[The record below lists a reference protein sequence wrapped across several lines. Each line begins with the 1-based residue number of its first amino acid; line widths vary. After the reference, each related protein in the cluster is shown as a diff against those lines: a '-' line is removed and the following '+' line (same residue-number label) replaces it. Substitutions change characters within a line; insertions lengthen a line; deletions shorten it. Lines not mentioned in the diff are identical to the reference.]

1 MVGRRS
7 HSSDLSKATRFMSL
21 ETRPARIVSMDQ
33 FRGYTVA
40 GMLLVN
46 YVGGMQAFHAVFKH
60 HGVYFSY
67 ADSIMPS
74 FFFAVGYSF
83 RLTIVRRLQQLGMA
97 RTCWTYFRRS
107 LSLILI
113 SLMFYGFGIGGDDRA
128 LWEHWDNYSWQ
139 RAWHLVTQVIKSDLW
154 ETLALIG
161 VTQIF
166 LLPFIGRSLKFRVC
180 LMTVCLTAH
189 AVLSW
194 LFNFNFSH
202 QQPNAL
208 EHLLVNWIDWG
219 AADKRCWES
228 GPFGVLNW
236 SVAMLLGSIAY
247 DVVLSNRPGTGA
259 AKLILM
265 GGLCMTIGYG
275 LSCLTRLYDVDKGE
289 GIATSAA
296 ASADA
301 SIDAA
306 DDPAD
311 DPADDAPPINDEE
324 APTEGDQADADDQ
337 TADEALRAELA
348 QAAWGGPP
356 KNLERFAESPVWL
369 PLERAQGQP
378 LENLLAEPPFVRP
391 PEPSVRRINYW
402 MMTKQLPSP
411 SFILFASGFAAAL
424 YGLFVVACDIG
435 PLRIGLFR
443 TFGQNP
449 LATYLLHAVVAH
461 TLEVFNPADA
471 PLGYCLASVTV
482 FFLIVYGL
490 IRGLEKQ
497 GIYIRL

>member
-1 MVGRRS
+1 MAPRQQ
-7 HSSDLSKATRFMSL
+7 SS
-21 ETRPARIVSMDQ
+21 RIVSMDQ

-46 YVGGMQAFHAVFKH
+46 YVGSMQAFHPVFKH
-60 HGVYFSY
+60 HSTYFSY

-83 RLTIVRRLQQLGMA
+83 RLTMLRRVPDLGLA
-97 RTCWTYFRRS
+97 RACWTYFRRS

-113 SLMFYGFGIGGDDRA
+113 SLMFYGFGASRNEWGNFDS
-128 LWEHWDNYSWQ
+128 YSWQ
-139 RAWHLVTQVIKSDLW
+139 NAWHLVTQIIKSDLW

-166 LLPFIGRSLKFRVC
+166 LLPFIGRSLRFRAWLIVW
-180 LMTVCLTAH
+180 CLTAH
-189 AVLSW
+189 AVLSY

-208 EHLLVNWIDWG
+208 EDLLVSWIDWG
-219 AADKRCWES
+219 ATNKRCWES

-236 SVAMLLGSIAY
+236 AVAMLMGSIAY
-247 DVVLSNRPGTGA
+247 DIVLTNKPGKGA
-259 AKLILM
+259 AKLILLGSLLM
-265 GGLCMTIGYG
+265 ATGYA
-275 LSCLTRLYDVDKGE
+275 LSCMTRLYDVDKGE
-289 GIATSAA
+289 GTSPVASSAA
-296 ASADA
+296 GET
-301 SIDAA
+301 A
-306 DDPAD
+306 DDSRT
-311 DPADDAPPINDEE
+311 DEE
-324 APTEGDQADADDQ
+324 AGAEDAATDSSI
-337 TADEALRAELA
+337 TPW
-348 QAAWGGPP
+348 AAPP
-356 KNLERFAESPVWL
+356 ENLDKFAASPVWP
-369 PLERAQGQP
+369 PLERGRGQE
-378 LENLLAEPPFVRP
+378 LNQLLAEAPFQPPP
-391 PEPSVRRINYW
+391 DQSVRRINYW

-424 YGLFVVACDIG
+424 YGLFVVLCDIG

-449 LATYLLHAVVAH
+449 LATYLLHSVVSH
-461 TLEVFNPADA
+461 TLRTVSPGN
-471 PLGYCLASVTV
+471 ASLQYSLISVAV